1 MLELRLLGLECAI
14 SEINYETGEAEIIR
28 TVGQRT
34 KEEEIQDFARS
45 VGTMPDGDRI
55 KAEHITKFF
64 LVKSIASI
72 AEKIGE
78 DEFERDL
85 PVCLLR
91 TIELTVASL
100 ISRTRDGVGAMI
112 GQMNEHMKRNMK
124 SSRNYHLNGVV
135 LRLSRVRNREGGF
148 STKVTWTM
156 DQGKLLTVMLGLQ
169 GTQMFQNQQ
178 VVMGEDKSKFS
189 IQINR
194 GGFSSLLSILYL
206 AACNYAGLTG
216 VFHLV
221 NEVMLLIS
229 GVNTAHEFVVSVL
242 EKWRSLSDEDQKKVA
257 MEVGREN
264 LYSGYDRRAGEVD
277 LNDLTTIDDWMNYA
291 FSTDV
296 GVSSRI
302 LEMINDQ
309 LEKDMSEADIVA
321 RLRSEIGQPDPNEAV
336 AALSVS
342 DDLGSDIDMDPEGF
356 DWADEVENP
365 ENWEFEHVEDG
376 RFQPVD
382 EW

>member
-1 MLELRLLGLECAI
+1 
-14 SEINYETGEAEIIR
+14 
-28 TVGQRT
+28 
-34 KEEEIQDFARS
+34 
-45 VGTMPDGDRI
+45 
-55 KAEHITKFF
+55 
-64 LVKSIASI
+64 
-72 AEKIGE
+72 
-78 DEFERDL
+78 
-85 PVCLLR
+85 
-91 TIELTVASL
+91 
-100 ISRTRDGVGAMI
+100 
-112 GQMNEHMKRNMK
+112 MNEHMKRNMK